1 MEADE
6 KDVSLFS
13 WSALFLV
20 TAVCSLL
27 FSGVLYLLDGR
38 FSLFFPALSIVCL
51 LFGLINRFVI
61 YLKSPAKENG
71 SPECIYRD

>member
-27 FSGVLYLLDGR
+27 FSGVVYLLDGR
-38 FSLFFPALSIVCL
+38 FSLFFPALSVLCL
-51 LFGLINRFVI
+51 LFGLINRFVV
-61 YLKSPAKENG
+61 YLKSPAKENS
-71 SPECIYRD
+71 SPEYIYRD